1 MASRAMFFALSVL
14 ILACS
19 LVSGADI
26 RSVFKRIDVKSAEEP
41 KLRQA
46 HVQAADG
53 LSTMHQKT
61 AHILPG
67 KDGEEKVAPAAPPE
81 EKKEG
86 EGEKPEGDHAGYLFA
101 IGMFGTIVTLAVVFS
116 MASMDNSTVK
126 CYTWASLDNVTAVF
140 VAVLFFQAFD
150 TLLDEWALP
159 DTHKVAVQTL
169 HAVFLLVLAFVL
181 SWQLRKDET
190 NLAIFCAAGA
200 HYVSFASMHAAIL
213 FLNHHWSSFVYEVFI
228 GLTIIMLFMGVLY
241 AATEAGRRAAKFEDE
256 GWQDKFDDLQND
268 FGAMAVA
275 VCWSLLV
282 RACIAG
288 EYHHISADEESEEEH
303 TSAERMTMLI
313 YAIAMI
319 PIAGFSVRMMSSAS
333 ARMEAEGTLTYGKKR
348 AIMFISAVLCMSVAW
363 GFLLWGEWEFDKVK
377 GEGGPEIQGKVYF
390 ALTATCLSCLAIIG
404 LGLSGSSSRGRHER
418 KVLLVALSLLVGWSW
433 EESFDAAVEA
443 VTEETGHAGRTKI
456 AIALALGCIIL
467 PVYAKF
473 LKPIAMKYEEE
484 LEAAD
489 EAASKERLS

>member
-1 MASRAMFFALSVL
+1 ME
-14 ILACS
+14 I
-19 LVSGADI
+19 
-26 RSVFKRIDVKSAEEP
+26 
-41 KLRQA
+41 A
-46 HVQAADG
+46 HA
-53 LSTMHQKT
+53 
-61 AHILPG
+61 LPG
-67 KDGEEKVAPAAPPE
+67 KDGEEQPAPVVPPPE

-86 EGEKPEGDHAGYLFA
+86 EGEEHKGDHAGYLFA
-101 IGMFGTIVTLAVVFS
+101 VGMFGTIVTLAAVFS

-126 CYTWASLDNVTAVF
+126 CYTWAALDNVTAVF

-150 TLLDEWALP
+150 TLLDEWVP
-159 DTHKVAVQTL
+159 EHHKVAVQVV
-169 HAVFLLVLAFVL
+169 HAVLLLVLAFVL
-181 SWQLRKDET
+181 SWKLREHPT

-213 FLNHHWSSFVYEVFI
+213 FLNHHWSSYVYEVCI
-228 GLTIIMLFMGVLY
+228 GLGIVLLFLVVLY
-241 AATEAGRRAAKFEDE
+241 AATEAGRKAAGMDHDE
-256 GWQDKFDDLQND
+256 WQDKFDDLQND

-282 RACIAG
+282 RSCIAG
-288 EYHHISADEESEEEH
+288 EYHHISADAESEEEH

-313 YAIAMI
+313 YAIAMV
-319 PIAGFSVRMMSSAS
+319 PIAGFSVKMMSAAS

-363 GFLLWGEWEFDKVK
+363 GFLLWGEWEFDKTK

-390 ALTATCLSCLAIIG
+390 ALTATCVCCLTIIV
-404 LGLSGSSSRGRHER
+404 LGLSGSTSRGRHER

-443 VTEETGHAGRTKI
+443 VTEETGHEGRTKI
-456 AIALALGCIIL
+456 AIALGLGCIIL

-473 LKPIAMKYEEE
+473 LKPVAMKYEEE

-489 EAASKERLS
+489 EAAAKEQLS

>member
-1 MASRAMFFALSVL
+1 MVFAWPWFLLLASS
-14 ILACS
+14 LA
-19 LVSGADI
+19 SGSDI
-26 RSVFKRIDVKSAEEP
+26 RSIVKRNDAKFTMEP
-41 KLRQA
+41 KLRPAYVQISDNLPNEEREKQEAQEAKA
-46 HVQAADG
+46 HAA
-53 LSTMHQKT
+53 SH
-61 AHILPG
+61 P
-67 KDGEEKVAPAAPPE
+67 
-81 EKKEG
+81 EKKE

-116 MASMDNSTVK
+116 MASMDNSTVR

-150 TLLDEWALP
+150 TLLDDYVP
-159 DTHKVAVQTL
+159 NPHHKVMVQTF
-169 HAVFLLVLAFVL
+169 HAVVLLLLAFVL
-181 SWQLRKDET
+181 SWTLRKNET
-190 NLAIFCAAGA
+190 HLAIFCAAGA

-213 FLNHHWSSFVYEVFI
+213 FVNHHWSSVVYEVFV
-228 GLTIIMLFMGVLY
+228 GLGIVMLCLAVLY
-241 AATEAGRRAAKFEDE
+241 AATEAGRKAAGMEDDA
-256 GWQDKFDDLQND
+256 WQDKFDDLQND

-275 VCWSLLV
+275 VVWSLLV

-288 EYHHISADEESEEEH
+288 EYHHISDDEESEGEH
-303 TSAERMTMLI
+303 SSTERMTMLI

-319 PIAGFSVRMMSSAS
+319 PIAGFAVKMMSNAS
-333 ARMEAEGTLTYGKKR
+333 RRMEVAGTLTYGKKR
-348 AIMFISAVLCMSVAW
+348 VIMFVSAVLCMSVAW

-390 ALTATCLSCLAIIG
+390 ALTATSVSCLTIVG
-404 LGLSGSSSRGRHER
+404 LGLSGSGSRGRHER

-443 VTEETGHAGRTKI
+443 VTEETGNEGQVKI
-456 AIALALGCIIL
+456 AIALGLGCIIL

-489 EAASKERLS
+489 EAAEKDRLS